1 MYGMMGMRMGG
12 MGMMGMGGMGMM
24 GMSGMGGMGMGMGM
38 MGGGGTQ
45 QPAPK
50 IEHPPGLQRED
61 HIQLGT
67 NFVSRLEVRSQPVV
81 QVCST
86 GTFHPPSSSRHTP
99 GRSPPGPF
107 GSCSGLL
114 TSVPPQIKAYLTRQM
129 GLTESEVNEVLRRT
143 GIDPAAG
150 RAQRS
155 EQQPGRGPGGAA
167 GQQQQQQQLPA
178 SFAYGAMAAALAPPQ
193 RTWRQWLLGPTS
205 AEAQQA
211 AAAQAMQQQLLEQ
224 AYRTPGSAAPP
235 VLVFEEAAAAAG
247 IGRVYPGQRTA
258 AGPSVVAAQR
268 RGWGWG
274 RRWKLFVAML
284 CVYLVRVH
292 WCDRAPI
299 IIEGHRPASL
309 TVAPP
314 AELRG

>member
-99 GRSPPGPF
+99 GRSPPRPILQLF
-107 GSCSGLL
+107 GAPDQRAATDQGLL
-114 TSVPPQIKAYLTRQM
+114 
-129 GLTESEVNEVLRRT
+129 
-143 GIDPAAG
+143 DAADG
-150 RAQRS
+150 ADRI
-155 EQQPGRGPGGAA
+155 RGERG
-167 GQQQQQQQLPA
+167 
-178 SFAYGAMAAALAPPQ
+178 
-193 RTWRQWLLGPTS
+193 
-205 AEAQQA
+205 
-211 AAAQAMQQQLLEQ
+211 
-224 AYRTPGSAAPP
+224 
-235 VLVFEEAAAAAG
+235 V
-247 IGRVYPGQRTA
+247 TA
-258 AGPSVVAAQR
+258 HG
-268 RGWGWG
+268 
-274 RRWKLFVAML
+274 
-284 CVYLVRVH
+284 Y
-292 WCDRAPI
+292 
-299 IIEGHRPASL
+299 
-309 TVAPP
+309 
-314 AELRG
+314 